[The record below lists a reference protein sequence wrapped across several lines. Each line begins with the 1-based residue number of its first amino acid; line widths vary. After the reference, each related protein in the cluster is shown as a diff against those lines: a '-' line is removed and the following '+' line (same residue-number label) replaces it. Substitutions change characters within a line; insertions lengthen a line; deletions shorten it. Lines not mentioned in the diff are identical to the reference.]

1 MPGVQVEEVY
11 NLEDTEYLQRLKP
24 IYGYIFLFK
33 WVKDPEPRN
42 CLVEYD
48 ADLFFSSQVINN
60 ACATQAIL
68 AVVLNSPVKLEG
80 AAKDFYEF
88 SKQMS
93 S

>member
-1 MPGVQVEEVY
+1 MPGVQVEELY
-11 NLEDTEYLQRLKP
+11 NMEDTENLQRLKP

-33 WVKDPEPRN
+33 WVKDPELRN

-48 ADLFFSSQVINN
+48 ADLFFSNQIINN

-68 AVVLNSPVKLEG
+68 AVVLNSPLKLRG
-80 AAKDFYEF
+80 AVKDFYEF
-88 SKQMS
+88 AKQMS